1 MIRLVKAQNEPNQE
15 IEKMQ
20 ATATLPME
28 AQNVPAMI
36 SPAGEPSS
44 FAQEAELESLS
55 IREYGNCVQ
64 GFLAGLC
71 LEGVLA
77 LCLYG
82 VYHIGHVV
90 R

>member
-1 MIRLVKAQNEPNQE
+1 
-15 IEKMQ
+15 MQ
-20 ATATLPME
+20 ATASLPME
-28 AQNVPAMI
+28 VQTVPAMI
-36 SPAGEPSS
+36 SPACEPS
-44 FAQEAELESLS
+44 FAQENNLESLS

-64 GFLAGLC
+64 GFLVGLC

-82 VYHIGHVV
+82 VYHIGHIGHVI